1 MKIYLLQVMCC
12 FNEEEHYEDVYS
24 NKEKAVEKGLIW
36 LDDSL
41 KRQYNNLFEEA
52 DETSIQN

>member
-24 NKEKAVEKGLIW
+24 NKEKAVERG
-36 LDDSL
+36 
-41 KRQYNNLFEEA
+41 
-52 DETSIQN
+52 